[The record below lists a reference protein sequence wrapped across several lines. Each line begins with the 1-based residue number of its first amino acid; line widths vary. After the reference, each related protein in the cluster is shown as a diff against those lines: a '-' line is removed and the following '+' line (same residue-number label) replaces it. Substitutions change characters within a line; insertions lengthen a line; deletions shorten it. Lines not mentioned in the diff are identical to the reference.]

1 MVFMDYLLNS
11 CLLAVIY
18 ILFFRKRWKE
28 NPAHN
33 LELNFIMYL
42 YVGLVLM
49 VTLMPFATPFGEI
62 RDSISHTINL
72 IPFRDLSLGYRGAER
87 EILLNVVML
96 IPFGFLYPAIKRRGL
111 LITVLMTFLFSLT
124 IETAQLVSNWW
135 GGRIPRLF
143 DVTDLITNTAGG
155 FLGYLLFLIFG
166 TLFLKVAKVG
176 SGNGGDSIGK

>member
-1 MVFMDYLLNS
+1 MDYLLNI

-28 NPAHN
+28 NPAHS

-87 EILLNVVML
+87 EILLNVVMM
-96 IPFGFLYPAIKRRGL
+96 IPFGFRA
-111 LITVLMTFLFSLT
+111 LISSRLIVYGCTSQYTLHSLT
-124 IETAQLVSNWW
+124 LLAMSWVVCEPKS
-135 GGRIPRLF
+135 RI
-143 DVTDLITNTAGG
+143 I
-155 FLGYLLFLIFG
+155 IF
-166 TLFLKVAKVG
+166 
-176 SGNGGDSIGK
+176 SCI